1 MAILSGGKYHEG
13 RGKGCLRS
21 AGGRR
26 VRIMEV
32 RNGIMPQ
39 YPDSSGCKGK
49 ALSRM
54 ARSSSSWVIGT
65 ESGWAGGVSFLLDV
79 VRAAS
84 AGVKRSNKSVTE
96 N

>member
-21 AGGRR
+21 AGGQR
-26 VRIMEV
+26 VRIIEV
-32 RNGIMPQ
+32 RNGIIPQ
-39 YPDSSGCKGK
+39 YPASSGCRGK

-54 ARSSSSWVIGT
+54 ARFSSSWVIGT
-65 ESGWAGGVSFLLDV
+65 ECGRAGGVSFLIEV
-79 VRAAS
+79 VRTAS
-84 AGVKRSNKSVTE
+84 AGVKRSNKSVIE